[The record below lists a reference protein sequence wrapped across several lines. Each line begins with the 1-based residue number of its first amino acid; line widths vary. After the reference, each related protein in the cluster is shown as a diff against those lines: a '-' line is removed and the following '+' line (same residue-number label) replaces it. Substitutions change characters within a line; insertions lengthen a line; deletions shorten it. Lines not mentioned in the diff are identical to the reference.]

1 MTPHRYA
8 DWDAAYVLGA
18 LSSADRR
25 EFEDHL
31 AGCAP
36 CRDAVAEL
44 AGMPGLLSAVN
55 PVEALAL
62 DTPETDSTVPEVG
75 PEASAET
82 SAPAG
87 AGAGTATSPRLQ
99 VVPSPTSGA
108 EGATS
113 NDGGERRKVGWGRRW
128 LAVAAALV
136 VLGGAGAGG
145 YAISNAQHSTATI
158 VSGPTRLAFSPV
170 SASTMTAVVDV
181 APLGGQTSIK
191 VECQYSAY
199 GRDSS
204 SWADYSVWAVD
215 RNGQADLVTTWRARP
230 DQVMRP
236 SGTASVPVAQI
247 AAIEIRRADSGQ
259 TVMRASLG

>member
-1 MTPHRYA
+1 
-8 DWDAAYVLGA
+8 
-18 LSSADRR
+18 
-25 EFEDHL
+25 
-31 AGCAP
+31 
-36 CRDAVAEL
+36 
-44 AGMPGLLSAVN
+44 
-55 PVEALAL
+55 
-62 DTPETDSTVPEVG
+62 
-75 PEASAET
+75 
-82 SAPAG
+82 
-87 AGAGTATSPRLQ
+87 
-99 VVPSPTSGA
+99 
-108 EGATS
+108 
-113 NDGGERRKVGWGRRW
+113 
-128 LAVAAALV
+128 
-136 VLGGAGAGG
+136 
-145 YAISNAQHSTATI
+145 
-158 VSGPTRLAFSPV
+158 
-170 SASTMTAVVDV
+170 MTAVVDV